1 MMLNTPEQIDYYRM
15 CVLIRSISLYLKTGM
30 KLTRVA
36 TPARMRE
43 LATEYT
49 GNKYARSTKG
59 LQSALND
66 LEAIKAKAELKAQ
79 YA

>member
-1 MMLNTPEQIDYYRM
+1 MTTLGTPEQINMYRM
-15 CVLIRSISLYLKTGM
+15 LVLIKSIETYTKTGM

-49 GNKYARSTKG
+49 GNKYARSSKG
-59 LQSALND
+59 LNQALPD
-66 LEAIKAKAELKAQ
+66 LKDLQTKMQEQA
-79 YA
+79 